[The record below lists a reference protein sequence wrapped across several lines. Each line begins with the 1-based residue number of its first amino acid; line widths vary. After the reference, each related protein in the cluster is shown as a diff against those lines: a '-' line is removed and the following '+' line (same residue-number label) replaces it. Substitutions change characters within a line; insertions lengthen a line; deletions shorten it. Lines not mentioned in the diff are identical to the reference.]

1 MPKHHTPKT
10 VAQFFELHDITLPN
24 KAPLWSKAIDAAFE
38 SGFRIGRAQE
48 DEVVILTPEKH
59 RKIYKGFGRA
69 RRLARPK
76 LGLIL
81 THAMFNSRL
90 H

>member
-10 VAQFFELHDITLPN
+10 VAQFFELHDITLPD
-24 KAPLWSKAIDAAFE
+24 KASLWGKAIEAAFE
-38 SGFRIGRAQE
+38 SGFRIGRTQE

-69 RRLARPK
+69 PRFSRSK

-81 THAMFNSRL
+81 SHAMFNSRL

>member
-1 MPKHHTPKT
+1 
-10 VAQFFELHDITLPN
+10 
-24 KAPLWSKAIDAAFE
+24 
-38 SGFRIGRAQE
+38 QE

-69 RRLARPK
+69 PRFSPSK

-81 THAMFNSRL
+81 IHAMFNSRL